1 MSLNGETAAVPDRI
15 GTIVL
20 PAYNESDML
29 ATSLRRIVEVL
40 RTALA
45 DRRWEVLVVDD
56 GSADDTAAVALA
68 AAGEL
73 STPWVG
79 VRVLRHIANRG
90 LGGALQ
96 TGFAHS
102 TGDVVVV
109 VDCDL
114 SYHPDHIPQ
123 LVRAVE
129 DGTAQVAVASPYMPG
144 GRTIG
149 VPPALERRSRTA
161 NRFLAA
167 LSRTNLRTFTGM
179 VRAYDGP
186 FIRELALKATDDVI
200 NIETLHKTA
209 LLHGRIVEVPAVLD
223 WTGLDARAGR
233 SRMRDKRTR
242 AKTYETVARGI
253 MYRPYLVFSLGGMLL
268 LLVGGVTGFAAMVLP
283 GDQVGLTVLGVSM
296 MVAGLTA
303 GLGVVI
309 SMQVK
314 RGFEELFYQLSSARR
329 MVRTVT
335 EDSALTHPGGSAARY
350 PLGLAEVFPRPATP
364 SPAADAPAAA
374 VPAAA
379 VPAAAAGVGPDV
391 AIPDQPMPGP
401 VSAAARKNW

>member
-1 MSLNGETAAVPDRI
+1 MSVNEDPAAVPERI

-40 RTALA
+40 RTAMA

-56 GSADDTAAVALA
+56 GSVDNTAAIALTAAV
-68 AAGEL
+68 EL
-73 STPWVG
+73 STPRVG

-123 LVRAVE
+123 LVREVE
-129 DGTAQVAVASPYMPG
+129 DGKAQIAVASPYMPG

-149 VPPALERRSRTA
+149 VPPALERRSRMA
-161 NRFLAA
+161 NRFLAT
-167 LSRTNLRTFTGM
+167 LSRTDLHTFTGM

-200 NIETLHKTA
+200 NIETLHKTG

-223 WTGLDARAGR
+223 WTGLDTRAGR

-268 LLVGGVTGFAAMVLP
+268 MLAGAVTGFAALMLP
-283 GDQVGLTVLGVSM
+283 GTQVGLTVLGVSM
-296 MVAGLTA
+296 MVAGFTA
-303 GLGVVI
+303 GLSSVI

-314 RGFEELFYQLSSARR
+314 RGFEELFYQLSAARR
-329 MVRTVT
+329 MVRTVS
-335 EDSALTHPGGSAARY
+335 EDGPQTG
-350 PLGLAEVFPRPATP
+350 VFPLSGTV
-364 SPAADAPAAA
+364 SLTAD
-374 VPAAA
+374 VPAAVVPDA
-379 VPAAAAGVGPDV
+379 VAGVGPDV
-391 AIPDQPMPGP
+391 AVPDQPVPDP
-401 VSAAARKNW
+401 VSATARKIW